1 MVIFV
6 QTLTGKTI
14 ALEVDRSETIDD
26 VKEKIQYNKG
36 IPPHQMRLIF
46 GGKQLEDYRT
56 LADYGKTIAL
66 EVDRSETID
75 DVKEKIQYNEG
86 IPPHQMRLIF
96 GGKQLEDY
104 RTLADY
110 VVVWHVQNFMYV
122 DL

>member
-6 QTLTGKTI
+6 QTLT
-14 ALEVDRSETIDD
+14 
-26 VKEKIQYNKG
+26 
-36 IPPHQMRLIF
+36 
-46 GGKQLEDYRT
+46 
-56 LADYGKTIAL
+56 GKTIAL

-110 VVVWHVQNFMYV
+110 GIQNMFTLYLV
-122 DL
+122 LSFRGGSIWNYSECVIFPFSYFIIDV